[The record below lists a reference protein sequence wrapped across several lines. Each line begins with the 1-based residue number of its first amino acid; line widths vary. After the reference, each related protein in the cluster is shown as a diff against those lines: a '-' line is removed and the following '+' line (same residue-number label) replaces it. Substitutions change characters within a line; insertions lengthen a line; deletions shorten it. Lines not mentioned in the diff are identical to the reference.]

1 MTSDTA
7 GVRSKLVS
15 VILNAYRH
23 NHPTYVNMYGGT
35 VFGGVGSWTSTRLV
49 LVLSHK
55 SLLR

>member
-7 GVRSKLVS
+7 DVRSKLML
-15 VILNAYRH
+15 VILNPSRH
-23 NHPTYVNMYGGT
+23 NHPTDVNMYDGT